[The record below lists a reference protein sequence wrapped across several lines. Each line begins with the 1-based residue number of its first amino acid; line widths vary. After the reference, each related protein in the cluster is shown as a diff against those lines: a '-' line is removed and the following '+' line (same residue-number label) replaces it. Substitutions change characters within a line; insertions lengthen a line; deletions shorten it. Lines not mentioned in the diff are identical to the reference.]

1 MDHQNHLV
9 IEWSGVTIGLA
20 LTTFLLAPAAEAQDT
35 VSVSVVPGFQ
45 EIVDRVS
52 VDSILA
58 TLQKLES
65 LGEKASGTQA
75 LVETSNWLETRY
87 ESFGYSDIT
96 RQDFEFRSHAL
107 QNIIVTKAGTAVADK
122 VLVIGGHY
130 DTVRGPGVN
139 DNGSGVAV
147 MLEVARVLAKIDTD
161 VSIRFVNFAAEE
173 AGLGGSRA
181 YVEEIV
187 VPQEMDILLMLN
199 IDEVGGVA
207 GATNNTVT
215 CERDQRSPAGND
227 AASAAYTDSLA
238 ALTRAYTP
246 LNTRIDRAYGSDYLP
261 FQSAGYVI
269 TGFYEANRS
278 RYPHTPNDV
287 LENMDPEY
295 VTQIARATVAAVLHF
310 ARADL
315 KVPERSRRE

>member
-1 MDHQNHLV
+1 MDHHNHLA
-9 IEWSGVTIGLA
+9 IEWRGAATVLA
-20 LTTFLLAPAAEAQDT
+20 LTTFLMVPAAETQDT
-35 VSVSVVPGFQ
+35 VSLSVVPEFQ

-52 VDSILA
+52 ADSIIT
-58 TLQKLES
+58 TLQKFES

-75 LVETSNWLETRY
+75 LAETSDWLEDRY

-107 QNIIVTKAGTAVADK
+107 QNIIVTKIGTVVADK

-147 MLEVARVLAKIDTD
+147 MLEVARVLADIDTD
-161 VSIRFVNFAAEE
+161 VSVRFVSFAAEE

-215 CERDQRSPAGND
+215 CERDERSPVENN

-246 LNTRIDRAYGSDYLP
+246 LDTRIDRAYGSDYLP

-269 TGFYEANRS
+269 TGFYETNES

-287 LENMDPEY
+287 LENLDAEY
-295 VTQIARATVAAVLHF
+295 ITQIARATVAAVLHF
-310 ARADL
+310 ARAD
-315 KVPERSRRE
+315 VGQPRR